1 MPEQFNY
8 NFARYFIAF
17 SIFIILVSL
26 FSNTYGSTDT
36 GDYLGVAKG
45 FTGSFITK
53 MRSTHSWVY
62 GLLLAQPLKV
72 FYSPITAKLF
82 NVMWLILI
90 ALLLYAVTNSK
101 KVFLIYTSSPIVWF
115 SAPWVSPIML
125 GSLLLLAS
133 YIFIKK
139 FEESRKSFHL
149 IISGI
154 FLGMATVIWDTALF
168 LSFFFILSFFFNKRV
183 KELLIFIV
191 PFSLAFSVR
200 LVIDFLLFNF
210 PLFSL
215 FRVFGGNLS
224 AVLKLGN
231 YTNVSYPIID
241 YILLF
246 ISISPLF
253 ILLIYRFIKE
263 DYKKYSQEI
272 AFLILSFLLIL
283 MLPQTRY
290 LMGIA
295 PLAILLLANKF
306 KSKKEILLHIFLSF
320 ILILYF
326 ITPYFGPTY
335 EYRLASDLK
344 QIEKDFPSQVFL
356 AGSSENP
363 DLYVHLGMYYWGRD
377 IKKVIP
383 WQEYDY
389 SRFNKTDF
397 QHYRVESKTKLDV
410 MRKLWFEIALS
421 RASTETY
428 ENIEYQIAVEN
439 QSELQFKLVKN
450 YSLLKVFKKE

>member
-1 MPEQFNY
+1 
-8 NFARYFIAF
+8 
-17 SIFIILVSL
+17 
-26 FSNTYGSTDT
+26 
-36 GDYLGVAKG
+36 
-45 FTGSFITK
+45 
-53 MRSTHSWVY
+53 
-62 GLLLAQPLKV
+62 
-72 FYSPITAKLF
+72 
-82 NVMWLILI
+82 
-90 ALLLYAVTNSK
+90 
-101 KVFLIYTSSPIVWF
+101 
-115 SAPWVSPIML
+115 
-125 GSLLLLAS
+125 
-133 YIFIKK
+133 
-139 FEESRKSFHL
+139 
-149 IISGI
+149 
-154 FLGMATVIWDTALF
+154 
-168 LSFFFILSFFFNKRV
+168 
-183 KELLIFIV
+183 
-191 PFSLAFSVR
+191 
-200 LVIDFLLFNF
+200 
-210 PLFSL
+210 
-215 FRVFGGNLS
+215 
-224 AVLKLGN
+224 
-231 YTNVSYPIID
+231 
-241 YILLF
+241 
-246 ISISPLF
+246 
-253 ILLIYRFIKE
+253 
-263 DYKKYSQEI
+263 
-272 AFLILSFLLIL
+272 